1 MTENKHYRAILA
13 DLDGTINRGDTL
25 IPGAKMRYEE
35 LSKRGVRWMFLSN
48 NATTMPENIAAHV
61 NRLGLEVS
69 DNQVVNSASA
79 LIRELTTEC
88 AGASVL
94 VVGEAKLIDGL
105 KRTGIKLVE
114 EPDKADILVAA
125 MDRGFNYDK
134 LRRAQAAI
142 HGGALFWAT
151 NRDAALPVEGGLLPG
166 AGSIVAAIATA
177 AGHPPDRVLGKPS
190 PHMAALA
197 LEILGLPKEACLVIG
212 DRMETDILFALNAGI
227 DSALVL
233 TGATSRE
240 DLPTFPYAPTY
251 LFESIAEID
260 TLFD

>member
-1 MTENKHYRAILA
+1 VTDNKRYRAVLA
-13 DLDGTINRGDTL
+13 DLDGTVHRGNML
-25 IPGAKMRYEE
+25 IPGAKTRYEE

-48 NATTMPENIAAHV
+48 NGTSPPADIAAHV
-61 NRLGLEVS
+61 NRLGLDVS
-69 DNQVVNSASA
+69 EDQVVNSAAA
-79 LIRELTTEC
+79 LIHGLTTDHAD
-88 AGASVL
+88 AGVL
-94 VVGEAKLIDGL
+94 VVGEAKLIDAL
-105 KRTGIKLVE
+105 RRAGIKVVE
-114 EPDKADILVAA
+114 EPDETDILVAG

-134 LRRAQAAI
+134 LSRAQAAI
-142 HGGALFWAT
+142 RGGALFWAT
-151 NRDAALPVEGGLLPG
+151 NRDASLPVEGGLLPG

-177 AGHPPDRVLGKPS
+177 AGRQPDRVLGKPS
-190 PHMAALA
+190 PDMAALA

-212 DRMETDILFALNAGI
+212 DRMETDILFARNAGI

-240 DLPTFPYAPTY
+240 DLPTFPYAPDY